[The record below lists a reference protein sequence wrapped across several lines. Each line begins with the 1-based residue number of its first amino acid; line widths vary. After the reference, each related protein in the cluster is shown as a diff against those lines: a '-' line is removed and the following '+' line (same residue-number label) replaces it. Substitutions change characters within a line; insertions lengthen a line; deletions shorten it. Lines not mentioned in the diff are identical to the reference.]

1 MNIDIKVIGD
11 YEVNFGA
18 FIGKGSYGKVYE
30 GRIVSQNRK
39 ICVKVL
45 QLTEEKRPMFQRE
58 VDILEEIKKITHPNI
73 LKIYHIVE
81 QNQII
86 YIFMEQC
93 KENLEQKLQK
103 MKKENKIFSIDQVLH
118 ISKQVCKGYKE
129 IMKKNIIHR
138 DIKPENILIGEDG
151 YYKISDYGLSK
162 TQTDVESL
170 LKQTQLGTPL
180 FVSPQ
185 VFQGKYSNK
194 ADLFSFGL
202 TIYYITFQQ
211 PIFQIKSIGD
221 LEKEF
226 NRIKNGIKLPI
237 IKNEGDQNSKNN
249 LEYLLKMTIQYEE
262 DDRMSWDQLYTYLDE
277 ININSQIHTIPKLED
292 DKKKAKNDL
301 EINQYGESVHFYLE
315 KIKQIDINTFTIKPV
330 EQVTDQ
336 TQKQSKLQDQTSIE
350 NNNQAYQN
358 NNQAYQNNNQ
368 AYQNTNQAY
377 QNSNSVY
384 QNTNQAYQNN
394 HSGNQNNNSGYQNNN
409 QVYQNNNQAYKNSNS
424 VYENNNSILQ
434 WNHQINNNQGQNNN
448 QIPNSQK
455 KIQKQQLD
463 SQENYQQIPK
473 DFINQNNFDSKFVQS
488 QQEDYQNPTMNPNI
502 IKQNT
507 NSSQSGYQI
516 QFHNDFQEEQDSKV
530 YNQIHED
537 KKLNLDNNN
546 KQDQKVV
553 EVKQQNLLISP
564 NQQRNNTPQQ
574 FQQENQVSYQN
585 FFANNQPNA
594 DESMVDF
601 NKSNLN
607 QDSQLIINKNQQI
620 EHQFGSQN
628 QNPIENHK
636 DNQIF
641 IPRHNQST
649 SIRQQQINQI
659 IPNDK
664 VSTQSLNEIDAQ
676 SEILSNDTFKLSFST
691 QKEDFNQQGVQNSFK
706 QTSKQSQD
714 LDQVNFDQVQNIMPS
729 SIKSQTQQKNQIN
742 QLKDSNKNKIITIS
756 EIIPQNKDN
765 NQINNQ
771 QQQTQQTQ
779 KKQYAYK
786 AQQQIQEPYQAQQ
799 PQQDVINKKQQI
811 QSQDVQKQSFIEK
824 QILQSNEYV
833 NNNSNQY
840 QQQKVQQVQN
850 QNQYKKMENTDSD
863 QEFGGSND
871 KQPNN
876 QQLIQQQV
884 YSNQNNNIQNS
895 VAQDTQQQG
904 QITTKLKGR
913 LIKKADANQPAQS
926 LKQVFQIILQKIKLA
941 ENVFN
946 SYQKLKTHQKLQN
959 FIKQFEIFNYLL
971 YYYQYSLITNVK
983 LFCKNDRN
991 IDQCYL
997 KKDLDQF
1004 IDENTILDYQKYHQ
1018 QQINEI
1024 TQIYEQKLA
1033 ISTRASK
1040 DLQDFLDSRNNNGDM
1055 LDLIRF
1061 LEQGNFYKYNSYIE
1075 LYEKYFKQIFG
1086 QLNCNLNSKELL
1098 IFFGYSI
1105 KFIKIEKE
1113 FPLKNYK
1120 IINSNQIDY
1129 LSDDEECLKEFII
1142 GYMNIK

>member
-1 MNIDIKVIGD
+1 MNIDIRVIGD

-58 VDILEEIKKITHPNI
+58 VEILEEIKKITHPNI

-86 YIFMEQC
+86 YIFMEKC
-93 KENLEQKLQK
+93 IENLEQKLQK
-103 MKKENKIFSIDQVLH
+103 MKKENQIFSIYQVLH

-138 DIKPENILIGEDG
+138 DMKPENILIGEDG

-162 TQTDVESL
+162 TLNDVESL

-185 VFQGKYSNK
+185 VISGNYSNK

-262 DDRMSWDQLYTYLDE
+262 DDRMSWDQFYKYLDG
-277 ININSQIHTIPKLED
+277 ININSSILTEPNLQD
-292 DKKKAKNDL
+292 DKKKANDDL
-301 EINQYGESVHFYLE
+301 MHINLQ
-315 KIKQIDINTFTIKPV
+315 KIKQIDVDHFNFIIKPAQQETV
-330 EQVTDQ
+330 Q
-336 TQKQSKLQDQTSIE
+336 TQKQSKLEDQTSIE
-350 NNNQAYQN
+350 N
-358 NNQAYQNNNQ
+358 
-368 AYQNTNQAY
+368 TNQD
-377 QNSNSVY
+377 Y

-394 HSGNQNNNSGYQNNN
+394 NQVNQNNNQII
-409 QVYQNNNQAYKNSNS
+409 QQK
-424 VYENNNSILQ
+424 
-434 WNHQINNNQGQNNN
+434 HQISNNQGQNNN
-448 QIPNSQK
+448 QIPNNQK
-455 KIQKQQLD
+455 ILKQQLD
-463 SQENYQQIPK
+463 SQDNYQQIPK
-473 DFINQNNFDSKFVQS
+473 DFTNQNNFDSKFVQS

-507 NSSQSGYQI
+507 NSSQLGYQI

-537 KKLNLDNNN
+537 KKLNLDSNN
-546 KQDQKVV
+546 KQDYKVV

-574 FQQENQVSYQN
+574 FKQENQINYQN
-585 FFANNQPNA
+585 FVANNQANA
-594 DESMVDF
+594 DESIVDF

-607 QDSQLIINKNQQI
+607 QDSQLIIINNQQL
-620 EHQFGSQN
+620 EQQFGSQN
-628 QNPIENHK
+628 QNPIKNQK

-641 IPRHNQST
+641 IPSHNQS
-649 SIRQQQINQI
+649 SSNRQQQINQI

-714 LDQVNFDQVQNIMPS
+714 LDQGNFDQGIMPNYM
-729 SIKSQTQQKNQIN
+729 KSQPQQKNQIN
-742 QLKDSNKNKIITIS
+742 QFKDSNKNKIITIS

-765 NQINNQ
+765 NQIINQ
-771 QQQTQQTQ
+771 QQQTYQTQ
-779 KKQYAYK
+779 QKQYAYK
-786 AQQQIQEPYQAQQ
+786 AQQQTQEPYQAQQ
-799 PQQDVINKKQQI
+799 PQQEVINKKQEI
-811 QSQDVQKQSFIEK
+811 QSQDVQKQSFIQK
-824 QILQSNEYV
+824 QIQYSNEYV
-833 NNNSNQY
+833 NNNSYQY
-840 QQQKVQQVQN
+840 QQQKLQQVQN
-850 QNQYKKMENTDSD
+850 QNQNKKMENTDSY
-863 QEFGGSND
+863 QEFGVSND

-876 QQLIQQQV
+876 QQLIKQQV
-884 YSNQNNNIQNS
+884 YSNYNNNFQNS

-946 SYQKLKTHQKLQN
+946 SYQKLKTHQKLQK

-971 YYYQYSLITNVK
+971 RHYQYSLITNVK

-991 IDQCYL
+991 VEQCYL

-1004 IDENTILDYQKYHQ
+1004 IAENTILDYQKYHQ

-1024 TQIYEQKLA
+1024 TEIYQQKLA
-1033 ISTRASK
+1033 ISTEASK
-1040 DLQDFLDSRNNNGDM
+1040 DIQDFLDSRNNNGDVI
-1055 LDLIRF
+1055 DLIRF
-1061 LEQGNFYKYNSYIE
+1061 LEQGDFYKFNSYIE
-1075 LYEKYFKQIFG
+1075 LYEKYFKQIFD

-1105 KFIKIEKE
+1105 KFIRIEKE

-1142 GYMNIK
+1142 GYMNVK